1 MTMEEAKALCNDARA
16 RKGQLREAL
25 CFVCGVP
32 FRKLDYEPGN
42 DLFDSCLRVFRRTIE
57 EKTGVYYHYSH
68 FEGRSLTS
76 IIRKVQNLD
85 PDADDD
91 GRVLANFTYIISHLP
106 EWYVENNYRLST
118 IDKCFDIIVSKI
130 KRGNNGK
137 GTISDNYKRRVAEEL
152 LG

>member
-32 FRKLDYEPGN
+32 FRKLDYEPSN
-42 DLFDSCLRVFRRTIE
+42 DLFDSCRRIFLRTIE
-57 EKTGVYYHYSH
+57 RKTGVCYNYTH
-68 FEGRSLTS
+68 FEGRSLAG
-76 IIRKVQNLD
+76 IIRKVQNLE
-85 PDADDD
+85 PDTDDD
-91 GRVLANFTYIISHLP
+91 SRVLANFTYIIEHLP
-106 EWYVENNYRLST
+106 DWYIENNYRLST

-130 KRGNNGK
+130 KRGNGK
-137 GTISDNYKRRVAEEL
+137 GKVSDDYKRRVAEEL